1 MKRVIVRYRVKK
13 NRVAEHE
20 ALIHDVF
27 AELAKKEPAGF
38 RYGVFKEPDGVTF
51 VHIATIEG
59 KGNPPRED
67 QPRSAPSLRKI
78 SERAVRSNRKALD
91 LQEAGNYRF

>member
-20 ALIHDVF
+20 ALIQDVF
-27 AELAKKEPAGF
+27 AELTKKEPAGL

-51 VHIATIEG
+51 VHVATIEG
-59 KGNPPRED
+59 KGNPLEKI
-67 QPRSAPSLRKI
+67 AAFGAFTAKI
-78 SERAVRSNRKALD
+78 SERAEEQPKALD
-91 LQEAGNYRF
+91 LQEVGNYRF